1 MAVTKDILNQYISE
15 KKEIEE
21 LKHKINY
28 LEIKIPKLEERIAEI
43 EAGHTVKDK
52 VRGGDGGLQSFVIEG
67 VPYDEWNDKKAE
79 LEFKKRI
86 LEQRI
91 DLLKT
96 SEMQLILRTKEV
108 EQFISGINDSLVRRI
123 INLRV
128 IDGLSWK
135 EVADKIGGGN
145 TDGSVKMI
153 YQRFI
158 DKNT

>member
-28 LEIKIPKLEERIAEI
+28 LEIKIPKLEDRIAEI
-43 EAGHTVKDK
+43 EEGHTVKDK

-67 VPYDEWNDKKAE
+67 VPYDEYNTKKAE
-79 LEFKKRI
+79 LEFKKRMY
-86 LEQRI
+86 EQRI
-91 DLLKT
+91 ELLKT
-96 SEMQLILRTKEV
+96 SEMQLILRTREV
-108 EQFISGINDSLVRRI
+108 EQFISNINDSFLRRL

-128 IDGLSWK
+128 VEGLSWN
-135 EVADKIGGGN
+135 EVAERLGGYN
-145 TDGSVKMI
+145 NENNVKKI

-158 DKNT
+158 ESNN